1 MILFLLQSKLF
12 FFFLFLS
19 EMLTNINISFFEL
32 TVKGRVTV
40 KLSPST
46 IQYKAN
52 DLISVVD

>member
-12 FFFLFLS
+12 FFFFLS